1 MMMSQKMPSFLAAK
15 STSIFP
21 HFIYRAYTRGRTRTR
36 TQRQTNTQRETPL
49 DLVMRAVGVPSRPRD
64 LAGGPFCRV
73 GGAFRRRN
81 ATKGG
86 SNWKTSN
93 RIASFL
99 QRDADIAAK
108 STTRRDGT
116 TTTSPGLASVEDDGE
131 DDDVGTRTREQLSKL
146 KVADLKLELEKRNLK
161 KYGKKQELVDR
172 LLVELKRER
181 KSAMMTF
188 VNDDDN
194 ENVHTRSREN
204 SSNRNN
210 GEGANEDDD
219 DNASRVNGFDGERDV
234 EEEDMTAVNA
244 APPPSRPPSP
254 QPRVQRAKVRRRV
267 VRRGSGAVDATA
279 SSSKKVVKRK
289 SSALKSKR
297 GSQVVNGSG
306 EGGSSVTAMM
316 PSSSPSSHIVAPKYN
331 PSREAREKQNER
343 EFVEDFEKAFKTL
356 RERLKLERLKAS
368 SDPETKLAR
377 MFEENKMQEDSNNR
391 ASGSS
396 STITT
401 TTTSSSSSSSSDND
415 GSNTNEEKASDRL
428 RRLFTERRQRGMR
441 AVKRS
446 FNQGEDKTKLDA
458 MTTMSANIVDVEKTK
473 LRSSDS
479 KKQDGLKELMHNAD
493 VRDALDEIGYALEAN
508 NRVLEGYNDSTHGL
522 ANNSIDPFKLVAGEY
537 VVHRKYGIGKFLGMR
552 SINHEDGETGRNEGI
567 RKVFLFIQFADDTA
581 KIEPKKASMQLY
593 RYASPGA
600 QVKPPRLS
608 KLYDKLGS
616 WEAKEAQMQKQIR
629 DLVVH
634 QMCVYLQRL
643 QCVRAPYKV
652 PEPNEEAKFAE
663 GFRFEL
669 TPDQKIAIEDI
680 NEDMTRDTPMDRIIV
695 GDVGFGKT
703 EVAFRAMSRACFSG
717 KNSFILAPTTVL
729 AKQHAANVAARFR
742 HLGVE
747 VNLLT
752 RHVKAKEQKEIL
764 ESFIKRDSG
773 KPQIIVGTHGLLNLP
788 TEVYD
793 DLDLLIID
801 EEQRFG
807 VRHKDQI
814 SALKAT
820 VDVLTLSATPIPRT
834 LHMAVSGFRDASL
847 VQTPPPE
854 RRPIRTNLLP
864 MDEDKIREAIEYEIN
879 RGGQIYYIVPRIMMM
894 GESRKRLFGILPN
907 LRVIEAHGQM
917 DGDTLDAVMDEFS
930 NGEADVLL
938 CTTIVESGLD
948 IPNCNTI
955 IIEEVQSFGLASLY
969 QLRGRV
975 GRADRQAHA
984 WMFYGQD
991 PESLNEKA
999 KERLLA
1005 LEESCGLGEGFKLAE
1020 RDMSIRGV
1028 GTLFGEKQSGEVDSV
1043 GADLYL
1049 ELLYSQL
1056 QRVEMMRLKACLP
1069 GEVKIIHKMLVLD
1082 DKNPDI
1088 EDDIMLVTTEVRE
1101 STDDLSISP
1110 AYIAMDKARRT
1121 AENIV
1126 FKAKTAREFSV
1137 ASHCLLKHFGEVTDS
1152 FTSCALLEREIA
1164 YAAAELGVKEIIAV
1178 SSDVKN
1184 RAGYIDCIIDLP
1196 VEVKDMLVTGMDERF
1211 QGDVLTTDDGIRILG
1226 KKKESQSKA
1235 DILLLAVM
1243 SLRRISEGVPAF
1255 VKYL

>member
-1 MMMSQKMPSFLAAK
+1 
-15 STSIFP
+15 
-21 HFIYRAYTRGRTRTR
+21 
-36 TQRQTNTQRETPL
+36 
-49 DLVMRAVGVPSRPRD
+49 MRAVGVPSRPRD

-188 VNDDDN
+188 VNDEDN

-244 APPPSRPPSP
+244 APPPSRPSSP

-396 STITT
+396 SITT
-401 TTTSSSSSSSSDND
+401 TTTTTSSSSSSSDND

-1126 FKAKTAREFSV
+1126 FKAKNAREFSV

>member
-1 MMMSQKMPSFLAAK
+1 
-15 STSIFP
+15 
-21 HFIYRAYTRGRTRTR
+21 
-36 TQRQTNTQRETPL
+36 
-49 DLVMRAVGVPSRPRD
+49 MRAVGVPSRPRD

-188 VNDDDN
+188 VNDEDN

-244 APPPSRPPSP
+244 APPPSRPSSP

-396 STITT
+396 SNTTT

-703 EVAFRAMSRACFSG
+703 EIAFRAMSRACFSG

-788 TEVYD
+788 TEIYD

>member
-1 MMMSQKMPSFLAAK
+1 MA
-15 STSIFP
+15 
-21 HFIYRAYTRGRTRTR
+21 
-36 TQRQTNTQRETPL
+36 
-49 DLVMRAVGVPSRPRD
+49 
-64 LAGGPFCRV
+64 
-73 GGAFRRRN
+73 RRRKRRGDSRAEN
-81 ATKGG
+81 TNWKIQAIQQTDSIDASFERRLSGPGGKGG
-86 SNWKTSN
+86 
-93 RIASFL
+93 
-99 QRDADIAAK
+99 
-108 STTRRDGT
+108 
-116 TTTSPGLASVEDDGE
+116 GE
-131 DDDVGTRTREQLSKL
+131 DDDDDEESEQQMQLLLSKL
-146 KVADLKLELEKRNLK
+146 KVPDLKSELEKRKLK
-161 KYGKKQELVDR
+161 KTGKKQELVDR
-172 LLVELKRER
+172 LVMALERER
-181 KSAMMTF
+181 KSLATTKKMMLAKEKEVALGEEESDTASSSSSSSS
-188 VNDDDN
+188 
-194 ENVHTRSREN
+194 SREKKN
-204 SSNRNN
+204 ESDER
-210 GEGANEDDD
+210 EDDD
-219 DNASRVNGFDGERDV
+219 SDDG
-234 EEEDMTAVNA
+234 EEDMTTATA
-244 APPPSRPPSP
+244 ATSPPAG
-254 QPRVQRAKVRRRV
+254 VQHAKVRRRV
-267 VRRGSGAVDATA
+267 VRRGGGISDATA
-279 SSSKKVVKRK
+279 SSSSSSKKGVKKK
-289 SSALKSKR
+289 SSAVKR
-297 GSQVVNGSG
+297 GSKAVNGNAKD
-306 EGGSSVTAMM
+306 GSSVTAMM
-316 PSSSPSSHIVAPKYN
+316 PSSSFSSSSSSHIIAPKYN
-331 PSREAREKQNER
+331 PSREAREKQNEM
-343 EFVEDFEKAFKTL
+343 EFVADFEKAFKTL

-377 MFEENKMQEDSNNR
+377 MFEENKMEEDNSN
-391 ASGSS
+391 
-396 STITT
+396 
-401 TTTSSSSSSSSDND
+401 SSSSSNSDSSK
-415 GSNTNEEKASDRL
+415 TNEEKASDRL

-446 FNQGEDKTKLDA
+446 FNEGEDAAKLDA
-458 MTTMSANIVDVEKTK
+458 VTTMTASIVDVEKTR
-473 LRSSDS
+473 LGASSSSSEDEE
-479 KKQDGLKELMHNAD
+479 GLAEMMRELD
-493 VRDALDEIGYALEAN
+493 VRDALDGIGYALEVN

-522 ANNSIDPFKLVAGEY
+522 ANNSIDPFKLVIGEY

-552 SINHEDGETGRNEGI
+552 SINHEDEETGRNEGT

-643 QCVRAPYKV
+643 QCVRAPYRISK
-652 PEPNEEAKFAE
+652 PDEEAKFAE

-669 TPDQKIAIEDI
+669 TPDQKMAIEDI

-703 EVAFRAMSRACFSG
+703 EVAFRAISRACFSG

-752 RHVKAKEQKEIL
+752 RHVKMKDQKEIF
-764 ESFIKRDSG
+764 EKFSQKDSG
-773 KPQIIVGTHGLLNLP
+773 RPQIIVGTHGLLNLS

-793 DLDLLIID
+793 NLDLLIID

-834 LHMAVSGFRDASL
+834 LHMAISGFRDASL

-894 GESRKRLFGILPN
+894 GESRKRLFDILPN

-984 WMFYGQD
+984 WMFYGLD

-1069 GEVKIIHKMLVLD
+1069 GEVKIIHKTLVPD
-1082 DKNPDI
+1082 DKNPGI
-1088 EDDIMLVTTEVRE
+1088 EDDAMLVTTEVRE
-1101 STDDLSISP
+1101 STEDLSISP
-1110 AYIAMDKARRT
+1110 AYIATDTARRT

-1164 YAAAELGVKEIIAV
+1164 YAASELGIKEVIAV
-1178 SSDVKN
+1178 SSSVKN
-1184 RAGYIDCIIDLP
+1184 KNGYIDCIIDLP
-1196 VEVKDMLVTGMDERF
+1196 GEVKDMLVTGMDERF

-1226 KKKESQSKA
+1226 QKKESESKA

>member
-1 MMMSQKMPSFLAAK
+1 
-15 STSIFP
+15 
-21 HFIYRAYTRGRTRTR
+21 
-36 TQRQTNTQRETPL
+36 
-49 DLVMRAVGVPSRPRD
+49 MRAVGVPSRPRD

-234 EEEDMTAVNA
+234 EEEDMTSVNA

-396 STITT
+396 SNTT
-401 TTTSSSSSSSSDND
+401 TTTSSSSSSSSSDND

-458 MTTMSANIVDVEKTK
+458 MATMSANIVDVEKTK

-907 LRVIEAHGQM
+907 LRVIEVHGQM

>member
-1 MMMSQKMPSFLAAK
+1 MA
-15 STSIFP
+15 
-21 HFIYRAYTRGRTRTR
+21 
-36 TQRQTNTQRETPL
+36 
-49 DLVMRAVGVPSRPRD
+49 
-64 LAGGPFCRV
+64 
-73 GGAFRRRN
+73 RRRKRRGDSRAEN
-81 ATKGG
+81 TNWKIQAIQQTDSIDASFERRLSGPGGKGG
-86 SNWKTSN
+86 
-93 RIASFL
+93 
-99 QRDADIAAK
+99 
-108 STTRRDGT
+108 
-116 TTTSPGLASVEDDGE
+116 GE
-131 DDDVGTRTREQLSKL
+131 DDDDDEESEQQMQLLLSKL
-146 KVADLKLELEKRNLK
+146 KVPDLKSELEKRKLK
-161 KYGKKQELVDR
+161 KTGKKQELVDR
-172 LLVELKRER
+172 LVMALERER
-181 KSAMMTF
+181 KSLATTKKMMLAKEKEVALGEEESDTASSSSSSSS
-188 VNDDDN
+188 
-194 ENVHTRSREN
+194 SREKKN
-204 SSNRNN
+204 ESDER
-210 GEGANEDDD
+210 EDDD
-219 DNASRVNGFDGERDV
+219 SDDG
-234 EEEDMTAVNA
+234 EEDMTTATA
-244 APPPSRPPSP
+244 ATSPPAG
-254 QPRVQRAKVRRRV
+254 VQHAKVRRRV
-267 VRRGSGAVDATA
+267 VRRGGGISDAA
-279 SSSKKVVKRK
+279 ASSSSSSKKGVKKK
-289 SSALKSKR
+289 SSAVKR
-297 GSQVVNGSG
+297 GSKAVNGNAKD
-306 EGGSSVTAMM
+306 GSSVTAMM
-316 PSSSPSSHIVAPKYN
+316 PSSSFSSSSSSHIIAPKYN
-331 PSREAREKQNER
+331 PSREAREKQNEM
-343 EFVEDFEKAFKTL
+343 EFVADFEKAFKTL

-377 MFEENKMQEDSNNR
+377 MFEENKMEEDNSN
-391 ASGSS
+391 
-396 STITT
+396 
-401 TTTSSSSSSSSDND
+401 SSSSSNSDSSK
-415 GSNTNEEKASDRL
+415 TNEEKASDRL

-446 FNQGEDKTKLDA
+446 FNEGEDAAKLDA
-458 MTTMSANIVDVEKTK
+458 VTTMTASIVDVEKTR
-473 LRSSDS
+473 LGASSSSSEDEE
-479 KKQDGLKELMHNAD
+479 GLAEMMRELD
-493 VRDALDEIGYALEAN
+493 VRDALDGIGYALEVN

-522 ANNSIDPFKLVAGEY
+522 ANNSIDPFKLVIGEY

-552 SINHEDGETGRNEGI
+552 SINHEDEETGRNEGT

-643 QCVRAPYKV
+643 QCVRAPYRISK
-652 PEPNEEAKFAE
+652 PDEEAKFAE

-669 TPDQKIAIEDI
+669 TPDQKMAIEDI

-703 EVAFRAMSRACFSG
+703 EVAFRAISRACFSG

-752 RHVKAKEQKEIL
+752 RHVKMKDQKEIF
-764 ESFIKRDSG
+764 EKFSQKDSG
-773 KPQIIVGTHGLLNLP
+773 RPQIIVGTHGLLNLS

-793 DLDLLIID
+793 NLDLLIID

-834 LHMAVSGFRDASL
+834 LHMAISGFRDASL

-864 MDEDKIREAIEYEIN
+864 MDEDKICEAIEYEIN

-894 GESRKRLFGILPN
+894 GESRKRLFDILPN

-984 WMFYGQD
+984 WMFYGLD

-1069 GEVKIIHKMLVLD
+1069 GEVKIIHKTLVPD
-1082 DKNPDI
+1082 DKNPGI
-1088 EDDIMLVTTEVRE
+1088 EDDAMLVTTEVRE
-1101 STDDLSISP
+1101 STEDLSFSP
-1110 AYIAMDKARRT
+1110 AYIATDTARRT

-1164 YAAAELGVKEIIAV
+1164 YAASELGIKEVIAV
-1178 SSDVKN
+1178 SSSVKN
-1184 RAGYIDCIIDLP
+1184 KNGYIDCIIDLP
-1196 VEVKDMLVTGMDERF
+1196 GEVKDMLVTGMDERF

-1226 KKKESQSKA
+1226 QKKESESKA

>member
-1 MMMSQKMPSFLAAK
+1 MDA
-15 STSIFP
+15 
-21 HFIYRAYTRGRTRTR
+21 RAHARKD
-36 TQRQTNTQRETPL
+36 RQTERETPL

-396 STITT
+396 SNTT
-401 TTTSSSSSSSSDND
+401 TTTTTSSSSSSSDND

-458 MTTMSANIVDVEKTK
+458 MTTMSTNIVDVEKTK

-1211 QGDVLTTDDGIRILG
+1211 QGDVLTTDDGVRILG

>member
-1 MMMSQKMPSFLAAK
+1 MA
-15 STSIFP
+15 
-21 HFIYRAYTRGRTRTR
+21 
-36 TQRQTNTQRETPL
+36 
-49 DLVMRAVGVPSRPRD
+49 
-64 LAGGPFCRV
+64 
-73 GGAFRRRN
+73 RRRKRRGDSRAEN
-81 ATKGG
+81 TNWKIQAIQQTDSIDASFERRLSGPGGKGG
-86 SNWKTSN
+86 
-93 RIASFL
+93 
-99 QRDADIAAK
+99 
-108 STTRRDGT
+108 
-116 TTTSPGLASVEDDGE
+116 GE
-131 DDDVGTRTREQLSKL
+131 DDDDEEESEQQMQLLLSKL
-146 KVADLKLELEKRNLK
+146 KVPDLKSELEKRKLK
-161 KYGKKQELVDR
+161 KTGKKQELVDR
-172 LLVELKRER
+172 LVMALERER
-181 KSAMMTF
+181 KSLATTKKMMSAKEKEVALGEEESDTASSSSSSSS
-188 VNDDDN
+188 
-194 ENVHTRSREN
+194 SREKKN
-204 SSNRNN
+204 ESDER
-210 GEGANEDDD
+210 EDDD
-219 DNASRVNGFDGERDV
+219 SDDG
-234 EEEDMTAVNA
+234 EEDMTTATA
-244 APPPSRPPSP
+244 ATSPPAG
-254 QPRVQRAKVRRRV
+254 VQHAKVRRRV
-267 VRRGSGAVDATA
+267 VRRGGGISDATA
-279 SSSKKVVKRK
+279 SSSSSSKKGVKKK
-289 SSALKSKR
+289 SSAVKR
-297 GSQVVNGSG
+297 GSKAVNGNAKD
-306 EGGSSVTAMM
+306 GSSVTAMM
-316 PSSSPSSHIVAPKYN
+316 PSSSFSSSSSSHIIAPKYN
-331 PSREAREKQNER
+331 PSREAREKQNEM
-343 EFVEDFEKAFKTL
+343 EFVADFEKAFKTL

-377 MFEENKMQEDSNNR
+377 MFEENKMEEDNSN
-391 ASGSS
+391 
-396 STITT
+396 
-401 TTTSSSSSSSSDND
+401 SSSSSNSDSSK
-415 GSNTNEEKASDRL
+415 TNEEKASDRL

-446 FNQGEDKTKLDA
+446 FNEGEDAAKLDA
-458 MTTMSANIVDVEKTK
+458 VTTMTASIVDVEKTR
-473 LRSSDS
+473 LGASSSSSEDEE
-479 KKQDGLKELMHNAD
+479 GLAEMMRELD
-493 VRDALDEIGYALEAN
+493 VRDALDGIGYALEVN

-522 ANNSIDPFKLVAGEY
+522 ANNSIDPFKLVIGEY

-552 SINHEDGETGRNEGI
+552 SINHEDEETGRNEGT

-643 QCVRAPYKV
+643 QCVRAPYRISK
-652 PEPNEEAKFAE
+652 PDEEAKFAE

-669 TPDQKIAIEDI
+669 TPDQKMAIEDI

-703 EVAFRAMSRACFSG
+703 EVAFRAISRACFSG

-752 RHVKAKEQKEIL
+752 RHVKMKDQKEIF
-764 ESFIKRDSG
+764 EKFSQKDSG
-773 KPQIIVGTHGLLNLP
+773 RPQIIVGTHGLLNLS

-793 DLDLLIID
+793 NLDLLIID

-834 LHMAVSGFRDASL
+834 LHMAISGFRDASL

-894 GESRKRLFGILPN
+894 GESRKRLFDILPN

-984 WMFYGQD
+984 WMFYGLD

-1069 GEVKIIHKMLVLD
+1069 GEVKIIHKTLVPD
-1082 DKNPDI
+1082 DKNPGI
-1088 EDDIMLVTTEVRE
+1088 EDDAMLVTTEVRE
-1101 STDDLSISP
+1101 STEDLSISP
-1110 AYIAMDKARRT
+1110 AYIATDTARRT

-1164 YAAAELGVKEIIAV
+1164 YAASELGIKEVIAV
-1178 SSDVKN
+1178 SSSVKN
-1184 RAGYIDCIIDLP
+1184 KNGYIDCIIDLP
-1196 VEVKDMLVTGMDERF
+1196 GEVKDMLVTGMDERF

-1226 KKKESQSKA
+1226 QKKESESKA

>member
-1 MMMSQKMPSFLAAK
+1 MRKKPVANFG
-15 STSIFP
+15 
-21 HFIYRAYTRGRTRTR
+21 RRG
-36 TQRQTNTQRETPL
+36 
-49 DLVMRAVGVPSRPRD
+49 
-64 LAGGPFCRV
+64 GG
-73 GGAFRRRN
+73 GKA
-81 ATKGG
+81 
-86 SNWKTSN
+86 NWKTTF
-93 RIASFL
+93 RAATRYHHASSGGMVDS
-99 QRDADIAAK
+99 DAAFAAA
-108 STTRRDGT
+108 SGT
-116 TTTSPGLASVEDDGE
+116 THHRRSNEENVTDANNNAH
-131 DDDVGTRTREQLSKL
+131 TREQLSKL
-146 KVADLKLELEKRNLK
+146 KVPDLKTELEKRKLK
-161 KYGKKQELVDR
+161 KSGKKQELVDR
-172 LLVELKRER
+172 LLVELEKER
-181 KSAMMTF
+181 KSAMVKMMSEKKKDDEEENEETEGSESGSAGSGGGGAGARSGETGRASASSSRF
-188 VNDDDN
+188 DDSASRAANGVDVN
-194 ENVHTRSREN
+194 R
-204 SSNRNN
+204 
-210 GEGANEDDD
+210 GGGEDDD
-219 DNASRVNGFDGERDV
+219 DDDDGDGDETAANGATLSSF
-234 EEEDMTAVNA
+234 TTTTTSS
-244 APPPSRPPSP
+244 PPPA
-254 QPRVQRAKVRRRV
+254 RVQQARVRRRV
-267 VRRGSGAVDATA
+267 VRRGGGISEDNTA
-279 SSSKKVVKRK
+279 ASTSSSKKVVKKR
-289 SSALKSKR
+289 SSSVKSKR
-297 GSQVVNGSG
+297 GSAKIVNGSA
-306 EGGSSVTAMM
+306 EDGSTV
-316 PSSSPSSHIVAPKYN
+316 SSSSSSHIVAPKYN

-343 EFVEDFEKAFKTL
+343 EFVADFEKAYKTL

-377 MFEENKMQEDSNNR
+377 MFEENKMEEDN
-391 ASGSS
+391 SS
-396 STITT
+396 SNSG
-401 TTTSSSSSSSSDND
+401 SSSSSSSTND
-415 GSNTNEEKASDRL
+415 SSKTNEEKASDRL

-446 FNQGEDKTKLDA
+446 FNDGEDSSKLDA
-458 MTTMSANIVDVEKTK
+458 MTTMSANIVDVEKT
-473 LRSSDS
+473 RIGS
-479 KKQDGLKELMHNAD
+479 KGRDGISEMMHNED
-493 VRDALDEIGYALEAN
+493 VREALDEIGYALEAN
-508 NRVLEGYNDSTHGL
+508 NRLMEGYNDSTHGL

-552 SINHEDGETGRNEGI
+552 SINHEDEETGRNQGT

-643 QCVRAPYKV
+643 QCVRAPYKLSS
-652 PEPNEEAKFAE
+652 PEEEAKFAE

-669 TPDQKIAIEDI
+669 TPDQKMAIEDI
-680 NEDMTRDTPMDRIIV
+680 NEDMTRDTPMDRIVV

-703 EVAFRAMSRACFSG
+703 EVAFRAISRACFSG

-752 RHVKAKEQKEIL
+752 RHVKTKEQKEIM
-764 ESFIKRDSG
+764 EKFTQKDSG
-773 KPQIIVGTHGLLNLP
+773 RPQIIVGTHGLLNLP

-793 DLDLLIID
+793 NLHLLIID

-847 VQTPPPE
+847 VQTPPPQ
-854 RRPIRTNLLP
+854 RRPIQTNLLP
-864 MDEDKIREAIEYEIN
+864 MDEDKIREAIEFEIN

-1069 GEVKIIHKMLVLD
+1069 GEVKIIHKTLVSD
-1082 DKNPDI
+1082 DKNPEI
-1088 EDDIMLVTTEVRE
+1088 EDDTMLVTTEVRE

-1110 AYIAMDKARRT
+1110 TYIATDTARKT

-1164 YAAAELGVKEIIAV
+1164 YAAAELGIKEVVAV
-1178 SSDVKN
+1178 SSSVKK
-1184 RAGYIDCIIDLP
+1184 RGGYVDCIIDLP
-1196 VEVKDMLVTGMDERF
+1196 TEVKEMLVTGMYERF
-1211 QGDVLTTDDGIRILG
+1211 QGDVLTTDEGIRILG
-1226 KKKESQSKA
+1226 QKKDSESKA

>member
-1 MMMSQKMPSFLAAK
+1 
-15 STSIFP
+15 
-21 HFIYRAYTRGRTRTR
+21 
-36 TQRQTNTQRETPL
+36 
-49 DLVMRAVGVPSRPRD
+49 MRAVGVPSRPRD

-188 VNDDDN
+188 VNDEDN

-244 APPPSRPPSP
+244 APPPSRPSSP

-391 ASGSS
+391 ASG
-396 STITT
+396 TT
-401 TTTSSSSSSSSDND
+401 TTTTTTSSSSSSSSSSDND

-703 EVAFRAMSRACFSG
+703 EIAFRAMSRACFSG

-788 TEVYD
+788 TEIYD

>member
-1 MMMSQKMPSFLAAK
+1 
-15 STSIFP
+15 
-21 HFIYRAYTRGRTRTR
+21 
-36 TQRQTNTQRETPL
+36 
-49 DLVMRAVGVPSRPRD
+49 MRAVGVPSRPRD

-396 STITT
+396 S
-401 TTTSSSSSSSSDND
+401 SSSSSDND

-458 MTTMSANIVDVEKTK
+458 MTTMSTNIVDVEKTK

-1211 QGDVLTTDDGIRILG
+1211 QGDVLTTDDGVRILG

>member
-1 MMMSQKMPSFLAAK
+1 MQ
-15 STSIFP
+15 
-21 HFIYRAYTRGRTRTR
+21 
-36 TQRQTNTQRETPL
+36 QTDPI
-49 DLVMRAVGVPSRPRD
+49 D
-64 LAGGPFCRV
+64 
-73 GGAFRRRN
+73 
-81 ATKGG
+81 
-86 SNWKTSN
+86 
-93 RIASFL
+93 ASFE
-99 QRDADIAAK
+99 
-108 STTRRDGT
+108 RRLHGPDGK
-116 TTTSPGLASVEDDGE
+116 GKGE
-131 DDDVGTRTREQLSKL
+131 DDDADYEEESEQQMQLVLSKL
-146 KVADLKLELEKRNLK
+146 KVPDLKSELEKRKLK
-161 KYGKKQELVDR
+161 KTGKKQELVDR
-172 LLVELKRER
+172 LVVALERER
-181 KSAMMTF
+181 KSLATTKKMMLAKEIEVT
-188 VNDDDN
+188 VGDEESD
-194 ENVHTRSREN
+194 TTSSSSSREKKN
-204 SSNRNN
+204 ESDER
-210 GEGANEDDD
+210 EDDD
-219 DNASRVNGFDGERDV
+219 SDDDG
-234 EEEDMTAVNA
+234 EEDMTTATTA
-244 APPPSRPPSP
+244 ATSPPAG
-254 QPRVQRAKVRRRV
+254 VQHAKVRRRV
-267 VRRGSGAVDATA
+267 VRRGGGISDATA
-279 SSSKKVVKRK
+279 SSSSSSKKGVKKK
-289 SSALKSKR
+289 SSAVKR
-297 GSQVVNGSG
+297 GSTAVNGNAKND
-306 EGGSSVTAMM
+306 GSSVTAMM
-316 PSSSPSSHIVAPKYN
+316 PSSSFSSSSSSHIIAPKYN
-331 PSREAREKQNER
+331 PSREAREKQNEM
-343 EFVEDFEKAFKTL
+343 EFVADFEKAFKTL

-377 MFEENKMQEDSNNR
+377 MFEENKMEEDNSN
-391 ASGSS
+391 
-396 STITT
+396 
-401 TTTSSSSSSSSDND
+401 SSSSSSNSDSSK
-415 GSNTNEEKASDRL
+415 TNEEKASDRL

-446 FNQGEDKTKLDA
+446 FNEGEDAAKLDA
-458 MTTMSANIVDVEKTK
+458 MTTMAASIVDVEKTR
-473 LRSSDS
+473 LGASSSSSEDEG
-479 KKQDGLKELMHNAD
+479 GLAEMMSELD
-493 VRDALDEIGYALEAN
+493 VREALDGIGYALEVN

-522 ANNSIDPFKLVAGEY
+522 ANNSIDPFKLVIGEY

-552 SINHEDGETGRNEGI
+552 SINHEDEETGRNEGT

-600 QVKPPRLS
+600 QVKAPRLS

-643 QCVRAPYKV
+643 QCVRAPYRISK
-652 PEPNEEAKFAE
+652 PDEEAKFAE

-669 TPDQKIAIEDI
+669 TPDQKMAIEDI

-703 EVAFRAMSRACFSG
+703 EVAFRAISRACFSG

-752 RHVKAKEQKEIL
+752 RHVKTKDQKEIL
-764 ESFIKRDSG
+764 EKFSQKDSG
-773 KPQIIVGTHGLLNLP
+773 RAQIIVGTHGLLNLS

-793 DLDLLIID
+793 NLDLLIID

-834 LHMAVSGFRDASL
+834 LHMAISGFRDASL

-894 GESRKRLFGILPN
+894 GDSRKRLFDILPN

-984 WMFYGQD
+984 WMFYGLD

-1069 GEVKIIHKMLVLD
+1069 GEVKIIHKTLVPD

-1088 EDDIMLVTTEVRE
+1088 EDDAMLVTTEVRE
-1101 STDDLSISP
+1101 STEDLSISP
-1110 AYIAMDKARRT
+1110 AYIATDTARRT

-1164 YAAAELGVKEIIAV
+1164 YAASELGIKEVIAV
-1178 SSDVKN
+1178 SSSVKN
-1184 RAGYIDCIIDLP
+1184 RSGYIDCIIDLP
-1196 VEVKDMLVTGMDERF
+1196 GEVKDMLVTGMDERF

-1226 KKKESQSKA
+1226 QKKESESKA

>member
-1 MMMSQKMPSFLAAK
+1 MA
-15 STSIFP
+15 
-21 HFIYRAYTRGRTRTR
+21 
-36 TQRQTNTQRETPL
+36 
-49 DLVMRAVGVPSRPRD
+49 
-64 LAGGPFCRV
+64 
-73 GGAFRRRN
+73 RRRKRRGDSRAEN
-81 ATKGG
+81 TNWKIQAIQQTDSIDASFERRLSGPGGKGG
-86 SNWKTSN
+86 
-93 RIASFL
+93 
-99 QRDADIAAK
+99 
-108 STTRRDGT
+108 
-116 TTTSPGLASVEDDGE
+116 GE
-131 DDDVGTRTREQLSKL
+131 DDDDEEESEQQMQLLLSKL
-146 KVADLKLELEKRNLK
+146 KVPDLKSELEKRKLK
-161 KYGKKQELVDR
+161 KTGKKQELVDR
-172 LLVELKRER
+172 LVMALERER
-181 KSAMMTF
+181 KSLATTKKMMLAKEKE
-188 VNDDDN
+188 VNIGEEESD
-194 ENVHTRSREN
+194 TASSSSSSSSSREKKN
-204 SSNRNN
+204 ESDER
-210 GEGANEDDD
+210 EDDD
-219 DNASRVNGFDGERDV
+219 SDDG
-234 EEEDMTAVNA
+234 EEDMTTATA
-244 APPPSRPPSP
+244 ATSPPAG
-254 QPRVQRAKVRRRV
+254 VQHAKVRRRV
-267 VRRGSGAVDATA
+267 VRRGGGISDATA
-279 SSSKKVVKRK
+279 SSSSSSKKGVKKK
-289 SSALKSKR
+289 SSAVKR
-297 GSQVVNGSG
+297 GSKAVNGNAKD
-306 EGGSSVTAMM
+306 GSSVTAMM
-316 PSSSPSSHIVAPKYN
+316 PSSSFSSSSSSHIIAPKYN
-331 PSREAREKQNER
+331 PSREAREKQNEM
-343 EFVEDFEKAFKTL
+343 EFVADFEKAFKTL

-377 MFEENKMQEDSNNR
+377 MFEENKMEEDNSN
-391 ASGSS
+391 
-396 STITT
+396 
-401 TTTSSSSSSSSDND
+401 SSSSSNSDSSK
-415 GSNTNEEKASDRL
+415 TNEEKASDRL

-446 FNQGEDKTKLDA
+446 FNEGEDAAKLGA
-458 MTTMSANIVDVEKTK
+458 MTTMAASIVDVEKTR
-473 LRSSDS
+473 LGASSSSSEDEE
-479 KKQDGLKELMHNAD
+479 GLAEMMRELD
-493 VRDALDEIGYALEAN
+493 VRDALDGIGYALEVN

-522 ANNSIDPFKLVAGEY
+522 ANNSIDPFKLVIGEY

-552 SINHEDGETGRNEGI
+552 SINHEDEETGRNEGT

-643 QCVRAPYKV
+643 QCVRAPYRISK
-652 PEPNEEAKFAE
+652 PDEEAKFAE

-669 TPDQKIAIEDI
+669 TPDQKMAIEDI

-703 EVAFRAMSRACFSG
+703 EVAFRAISRACFSG

-752 RHVKAKEQKEIL
+752 RHVKMKDQKEIF
-764 ESFIKRDSG
+764 EKFSQKDSG
-773 KPQIIVGTHGLLNLP
+773 RPQIIVGTHGLLNLS

-793 DLDLLIID
+793 NLDLLIID

-834 LHMAVSGFRDASL
+834 LHMAISGFRDASL

-894 GESRKRLFGILPN
+894 GESRKRLFDILPN

-984 WMFYGQD
+984 WMFYGLD

-1069 GEVKIIHKMLVLD
+1069 GEVKIIHKTLVPD
-1082 DKNPDI
+1082 DKNPGI
-1088 EDDIMLVTTEVRE
+1088 EDDAMLVTTEVRE
-1101 STDDLSISP
+1101 STEDLSISP
-1110 AYIAMDKARRT
+1110 AYIATDTARRT

-1164 YAAAELGVKEIIAV
+1164 YAASELGIKEVIAV
-1178 SSDVKN
+1178 SSSVKN
-1184 RAGYIDCIIDLP
+1184 KNGYIDCIIDLP
-1196 VEVKDMLVTGMDERF
+1196 GEVKDMLVTGMDERF

-1226 KKKESQSKA
+1226 QKKESESKA

>member
-1 MMMSQKMPSFLAAK
+1 
-15 STSIFP
+15 
-21 HFIYRAYTRGRTRTR
+21 
-36 TQRQTNTQRETPL
+36 
-49 DLVMRAVGVPSRPRD
+49 MRAVGVPSRPRD

-396 STITT
+396 NTTTTT

-446 FNQGEDKTKLDA
+446 FNQGEDKTKLDT
-458 MTTMSANIVDVEKTK
+458 MTTMSTNIVDVEKTK

>member
-1 MMMSQKMPSFLAAK
+1 
-15 STSIFP
+15 
-21 HFIYRAYTRGRTRTR
+21 
-36 TQRQTNTQRETPL
+36 
-49 DLVMRAVGVPSRPRD
+49 
-64 LAGGPFCRV
+64 
-73 GGAFRRRN
+73 
-81 ATKGG
+81 
-86 SNWKTSN
+86 
-93 RIASFL
+93 
-99 QRDADIAAK
+99 
-108 STTRRDGT
+108 
-116 TTTSPGLASVEDDGE
+116 
-131 DDDVGTRTREQLSKL
+131 
-146 KVADLKLELEKRNLK
+146 
-161 KYGKKQELVDR
+161 
-172 LLVELKRER
+172 
-181 KSAMMTF
+181 
-188 VNDDDN
+188 
-194 ENVHTRSREN
+194 
-204 SSNRNN
+204 
-210 GEGANEDDD
+210 
-219 DNASRVNGFDGERDV
+219 
-234 EEEDMTAVNA
+234 
-244 APPPSRPPSP
+244 
-254 QPRVQRAKVRRRV
+254 
-267 VRRGSGAVDATA
+267 
-279 SSSKKVVKRK
+279 
-289 SSALKSKR
+289 
-297 GSQVVNGSG
+297 
-306 EGGSSVTAMM
+306 
-316 PSSSPSSHIVAPKYN
+316 
-331 PSREAREKQNER
+331 
-343 EFVEDFEKAFKTL
+343 
-356 RERLKLERLKAS
+356 
-368 SDPETKLAR
+368 
-377 MFEENKMQEDSNNR
+377 
-391 ASGSS
+391 
-396 STITT
+396 
-401 TTTSSSSSSSSDND
+401 
-415 GSNTNEEKASDRL
+415 
-428 RRLFTERRQRGMR
+428 MR

-493 VRDALDEIGYALEAN
+493 MRDALDEIGYALEAN

>member
-1 MMMSQKMPSFLAAK
+1 
-15 STSIFP
+15 
-21 HFIYRAYTRGRTRTR
+21 
-36 TQRQTNTQRETPL
+36 
-49 DLVMRAVGVPSRPRD
+49 MRAVGVPSRPRD

-391 ASGSS
+391 ASG
-396 STITT
+396 
-401 TTTSSSSSSSSDND
+401 SSSSSSSSDND

>member
-1 MMMSQKMPSFLAAK
+1 
-15 STSIFP
+15 
-21 HFIYRAYTRGRTRTR
+21 
-36 TQRQTNTQRETPL
+36 
-49 DLVMRAVGVPSRPRD
+49 MRAVGVPSRPRD

-396 STITT
+396 SNTT
-401 TTTSSSSSSSSDND
+401 TTTTTSSSSSSSDND

>member
-1 MMMSQKMPSFLAAK
+1 MDA
-15 STSIFP
+15 
-21 HFIYRAYTRGRTRTR
+21 RAHARKD
-36 TQRQTNTQRETPL
+36 RQTERETPL

-99 QRDADIAAK
+99 QSDADIAAK

-396 STITT
+396 SNTTT
-401 TTTSSSSSSSSDND
+401 TTTSSSGSSSSDND

>member
-1 MMMSQKMPSFLAAK
+1 MQ
-15 STSIFP
+15 
-21 HFIYRAYTRGRTRTR
+21 
-36 TQRQTNTQRETPL
+36 QTDPI
-49 DLVMRAVGVPSRPRD
+49 D
-64 LAGGPFCRV
+64 
-73 GGAFRRRN
+73 
-81 ATKGG
+81 
-86 SNWKTSN
+86 
-93 RIASFL
+93 ASFE
-99 QRDADIAAK
+99 
-108 STTRRDGT
+108 RRLRGPDGK
-116 TTTSPGLASVEDDGE
+116 GKGE
-131 DDDVGTRTREQLSKL
+131 DDDDTYEEESEQQMQLVLSKL
-146 KVADLKLELEKRNLK
+146 KVPDLKSELEKRKLK
-161 KYGKKQELVDR
+161 KTGKKQELVDR
-172 LLVELKRER
+172 LVVALERER
-181 KSAMMTF
+181 KSLATTKKMMLAKEKEVTLG
-188 VNDDDN
+188 DEESD
-194 ENVHTRSREN
+194 TTSSSSSREKKN
-204 SSNRNN
+204 ESDER
-210 GEGANEDDD
+210 EDDD
-219 DNASRVNGFDGERDV
+219 SDDDG
-234 EEEDMTAVNA
+234 EEDMTTATTA
-244 APPPSRPPSP
+244 ATSPPVG
-254 QPRVQRAKVRRRV
+254 VQHAKVRRRV
-267 VRRGSGAVDATA
+267 VRRGGGISDATA
-279 SSSKKVVKRK
+279 SSSSSSKKGVKK
-289 SSALKSKR
+289 KGSAVKR
-297 GSQVVNGSG
+297 GSTAVNGNAKND
-306 EGGSSVTAMM
+306 GSSVTAMM
-316 PSSSPSSHIVAPKYN
+316 PSSSFSSSSSSHIIAPKYN
-331 PSREAREKQNER
+331 PSREAREKQNEM
-343 EFVEDFEKAFKTL
+343 EFVADFEKAFKTL

-377 MFEENKMQEDSNNR
+377 MFEENKMEEDNSN
-391 ASGSS
+391 
-396 STITT
+396 
-401 TTTSSSSSSSSDND
+401 SSSSSSNSDSSK
-415 GSNTNEEKASDRL
+415 TNEEKASDRL

-446 FNQGEDKTKLDA
+446 FNEGEDAAKLDA
-458 MTTMSANIVDVEKTK
+458 MTTMSASIVDVEKTR
-473 LRSSDS
+473 LGASSSSSEDEG
-479 KKQDGLKELMHNAD
+479 GLAEMMSELD
-493 VRDALDEIGYALEAN
+493 VREALDGIGYALEVN

-522 ANNSIDPFKLVAGEY
+522 ANNSIDPFKLVIGEY

-552 SINHEDGETGRNEGI
+552 SINHEDEETGRNEGT

-643 QCVRAPYKV
+643 QCVRAPYRISK
-652 PEPNEEAKFAE
+652 PDEEAKFAE

-669 TPDQKIAIEDI
+669 TPDQKMAIEDI

-703 EVAFRAMSRACFSG
+703 EVAFRAISRACFSG

-752 RHVKAKEQKEIL
+752 RHVKTKDQKEIL
-764 ESFIKRDSG
+764 EKFSQKDSG
-773 KPQIIVGTHGLLNLP
+773 RAQIIVGTHGLLNLSK
-788 TEVYD
+788 EVYD
-793 DLDLLIID
+793 NLDLLIID

-834 LHMAVSGFRDASL
+834 LHMAISGFRDASL

-894 GESRKRLFGILPN
+894 GDSRKRLFDILPN

-984 WMFYGQD
+984 WMFYGLD

-1069 GEVKIIHKMLVLD
+1069 GEVKIIHKTLVPD

-1088 EDDIMLVTTEVRE
+1088 EDDAMLVTTEVRE
-1101 STDDLSISP
+1101 STEDLSISP
-1110 AYIAMDKARRT
+1110 AYIATDTARRT

-1164 YAAAELGVKEIIAV
+1164 YAASELGIKEVIAV
-1178 SSDVKN
+1178 SSSVKN
-1184 RAGYIDCIIDLP
+1184 RSGYIDCIIDLP
-1196 VEVKDMLVTGMDERF
+1196 GEVKDMLVTGMDERF

-1226 KKKESQSKA
+1226 QKKGSESKA

>member
-1 MMMSQKMPSFLAAK
+1 MIGPSQFATGATAPKNTATASFYISSRRYSPLA
-15 STSIFP
+15 
-21 HFIYRAYTRGRTRTR
+21 
-36 TQRQTNTQRETPL
+36 
-49 DLVMRAVGVPSRPRD
+49 
-64 LAGGPFCRV
+64 
-73 GGAFRRRN
+73 RRRASSRAEN
-81 ATKGG
+81 NTNWKIQAIQQTDVDASFERRLSGPGGKGG
-86 SNWKTSN
+86 
-93 RIASFL
+93 
-99 QRDADIAAK
+99 
-108 STTRRDGT
+108 
-116 TTTSPGLASVEDDGE
+116 GE
-131 DDDVGTRTREQLSKL
+131 DDDDEEESEQQMQLLLSKL
-146 KVADLKLELEKRNLK
+146 KVPDLKSELEKRKLK
-161 KYGKKQELVDR
+161 KTGKKQELVDR
-172 LLVELKRER
+172 LVMALERER
-181 KSAMMTF
+181 KSLATTTKMMLAKEKEVALGEEESDTASSSSSSSS
-188 VNDDDN
+188 
-194 ENVHTRSREN
+194 SREKKN
-204 SSNRNN
+204 ESDER
-210 GEGANEDDD
+210 EDDD
-219 DNASRVNGFDGERDV
+219 SDDG
-234 EEEDMTAVNA
+234 EEDMTTGTA
-244 APPPSRPPSP
+244 ATSPPAG
-254 QPRVQRAKVRRRV
+254 VQHAKVRRRV
-267 VRRGSGAVDATA
+267 VRRGGGISDATA
-279 SSSKKVVKRK
+279 SSSSSSKKGVKKK
-289 SSALKSKR
+289 SSAVKR
-297 GSQVVNGSG
+297 GSKAVNGNAKD
-306 EGGSSVTAMM
+306 GSSVTAMM
-316 PSSSPSSHIVAPKYN
+316 PSSSFSSSSSSHIIAPKYN
-331 PSREAREKQNER
+331 PSREAREKQNEM
-343 EFVEDFEKAFKTL
+343 EFVADFEKAFKTL

-377 MFEENKMQEDSNNR
+377 MFEENKMEEDNSN
-391 ASGSS
+391 
-396 STITT
+396 
-401 TTTSSSSSSSSDND
+401 SSSSSNSDSSK
-415 GSNTNEEKASDRL
+415 TNEEKASDRL

-446 FNQGEDKTKLDA
+446 FNEGEDAAKLDA
-458 MTTMSANIVDVEKTK
+458 MTTMTSSIVDVEKTR
-473 LRSSDS
+473 LGASSSSSEDEE
-479 KKQDGLKELMHNAD
+479 GLAEMMRELD
-493 VRDALDEIGYALEAN
+493 VRDALDGIGYALEMN

-522 ANNSIDPFKLVAGEY
+522 ANNSIDPFKLVIGEY

-552 SINHEDGETGRNEGI
+552 SINHEDEETGRNEGT

-643 QCVRAPYKV
+643 QCVRAPYRISK
-652 PEPNEEAKFAE
+652 PDEEAKFAE

-669 TPDQKIAIEDI
+669 TPDQKMAIEDI

-703 EVAFRAMSRACFSG
+703 EVAFRAISRACFSG

-752 RHVKAKEQKEIL
+752 RHVKMKDQKEIF
-764 ESFIKRDSG
+764 EKFSQKDSG
-773 KPQIIVGTHGLLNLP
+773 RPQIIVGTHGLLNLS

-793 DLDLLIID
+793 NLDLLIID

-834 LHMAVSGFRDASL
+834 LHMAISGFRDASL

-894 GESRKRLFGILPN
+894 GESRKRLFDILPN

-984 WMFYGQD
+984 WMFYGLD

-1069 GEVKIIHKMLVLD
+1069 GEVIIIHKTLVPD
-1082 DKNPDI
+1082 DKNPGI
-1088 EDDIMLVTTEVRE
+1088 EDDAMLVTTEVRE
-1101 STDDLSISP
+1101 STEDLSISP
-1110 AYIAMDKARRT
+1110 AYIATDTARRT

-1164 YAAAELGVKEIIAV
+1164 YAASELGIKEVIAV
-1178 SSDVKN
+1178 SSSVKN
-1184 RAGYIDCIIDLP
+1184 KNGYIDCIIGLP
-1196 VEVKDMLVTGMDERF
+1196 GEVKDMLVTGMDERF

-1226 KKKESQSKA
+1226 QKKESESKA

>member
-1 MMMSQKMPSFLAAK
+1 
-15 STSIFP
+15 
-21 HFIYRAYTRGRTRTR
+21 
-36 TQRQTNTQRETPL
+36 
-49 DLVMRAVGVPSRPRD
+49 MRAVGVPSRPRD

-396 STITT
+396 STTT
-401 TTTSSSSSSSSDND
+401 TTTTSSSSSSSSSDND

>member
-1 MMMSQKMPSFLAAK
+1 MQQ
-15 STSIFP
+15 TDSI
-21 HFIYRAYTRGRTRTR
+21 
-36 TQRQTNTQRETPL
+36 
-49 DLVMRAVGVPSRPRD
+49 D
-64 LAGGPFCRV
+64 
-73 GGAFRRRN
+73 
-81 ATKGG
+81 
-86 SNWKTSN
+86 
-93 RIASFL
+93 ASFE
-99 QRDADIAAK
+99 
-108 STTRRDGT
+108 RRLHGPDGK
-116 TTTSPGLASVEDDGE
+116 GKGE
-131 DDDVGTRTREQLSKL
+131 DDDDDYEEESEQQMQLVLSKL
-146 KVADLKLELEKRNLK
+146 KVPDLKSELEKRKLK
-161 KYGKKQELVDR
+161 KTGKKQELVDR
-172 LLVELKRER
+172 LVVALERER
-181 KSAMMTF
+181 KSLATTKKMMLAKEKEVTLG
-188 VNDDDN
+188 DEESD
-194 ENVHTRSREN
+194 TTSSSSSREKKN
-204 SSNRNN
+204 ESDER
-210 GEGANEDDD
+210 EDDD
-219 DNASRVNGFDGERDV
+219 SDDDG
-234 EEEDMTAVNA
+234 EEDMTTATTA
-244 APPPSRPPSP
+244 ATSPPAG
-254 QPRVQRAKVRRRV
+254 VQHAKVRRRV
-267 VRRGSGAVDATA
+267 VRRGGGISDATA
-279 SSSKKVVKRK
+279 SSSSSSKKGVKKK
-289 SSALKSKR
+289 SSAVKR
-297 GSQVVNGSG
+297 GSTAVNGNAKND
-306 EGGSSVTAMM
+306 GSSVTAMM
-316 PSSSPSSHIVAPKYN
+316 PSPYFSSSSSSHIIAPKYN
-331 PSREAREKQNER
+331 PSREAREKQNEM
-343 EFVEDFEKAFKTL
+343 EFVADFEKAFKTL

-377 MFEENKMQEDSNNR
+377 MFEENKMEEDNSN
-391 ASGSS
+391 
-396 STITT
+396 
-401 TTTSSSSSSSSDND
+401 SSSSSNSDSSK
-415 GSNTNEEKASDRL
+415 TNEEKASDRL

-446 FNQGEDKTKLDA
+446 FNEGEDAAKLDA
-458 MTTMSANIVDVEKTK
+458 MTTMAASIVDVEKTR
-473 LRSSDS
+473 LGASSSSSEDEG
-479 KKQDGLKELMHNAD
+479 GLAEMMSELD
-493 VRDALDEIGYALEAN
+493 VREALDGIGYALEVN

-522 ANNSIDPFKLVAGEY
+522 ANNSIDPFKLVIGEY

-552 SINHEDGETGRNEGI
+552 SINHEDEETGRNEGT

-643 QCVRAPYKV
+643 QCVRAPYRISK
-652 PEPNEEAKFAE
+652 PDEEAKFAE

-669 TPDQKIAIEDI
+669 TPDQKMAIEDI

-703 EVAFRAMSRACFSG
+703 EVAFRAISRACFSG

-752 RHVKAKEQKEIL
+752 RHVKTKDQKEIL
-764 ESFIKRDSG
+764 EKFSQKDSG
-773 KPQIIVGTHGLLNLP
+773 RAQIIVGTHGLLNLS

-793 DLDLLIID
+793 NLDLLIID

-834 LHMAVSGFRDASL
+834 LHMAISGFRDASL

-894 GESRKRLFGILPN
+894 GDSRKRLFDILPN

-984 WMFYGQD
+984 WMFYGLD

-1069 GEVKIIHKMLVLD
+1069 GEVKIIHKTLVPD

-1088 EDDIMLVTTEVRE
+1088 EDDAMLVTTEVRE
-1101 STDDLSISP
+1101 STEDLSISP
-1110 AYIAMDKARRT
+1110 AYIATDTARRT

-1164 YAAAELGVKEIIAV
+1164 YAASELGIKEVIAV
-1178 SSDVKN
+1178 SSSVKN
-1184 RAGYIDCIIDLP
+1184 RSGYIDCIIDLP
-1196 VEVKDMLVTGMDERF
+1196 GEVKDMLVTGMDERF

-1226 KKKESQSKA
+1226 QKKESESKA

>member
-1 MMMSQKMPSFLAAK
+1 
-15 STSIFP
+15 
-21 HFIYRAYTRGRTRTR
+21 
-36 TQRQTNTQRETPL
+36 
-49 DLVMRAVGVPSRPRD
+49 MRAVGVPSRPRD

-396 STITT
+396 STTT
-401 TTTSSSSSSSSDND
+401 TTTTSSSSSSSSSDND

-458 MTTMSANIVDVEKTK
+458 MATMSANIVDVEKTK

>member
-1 MMMSQKMPSFLAAK
+1 MQQ
-15 STSIFP
+15 TDSI
-21 HFIYRAYTRGRTRTR
+21 
-36 TQRQTNTQRETPL
+36 
-49 DLVMRAVGVPSRPRD
+49 D
-64 LAGGPFCRV
+64 
-73 GGAFRRRN
+73 
-81 ATKGG
+81 
-86 SNWKTSN
+86 
-93 RIASFL
+93 ASFERRL
-99 QRDADIAAK
+99 HGADGK
-108 STTRRDGT
+108 GK
-116 TTTSPGLASVEDDGE
+116 GE
-131 DDDVGTRTREQLSKL
+131 DDDADYEEESEQQMQLVLSKL
-146 KVADLKLELEKRNLK
+146 KVPDLKSELEKRKLK
-161 KYGKKQELVDR
+161 KTGKKQELVDR
-172 LLVELKRER
+172 LVVALERER
-181 KSAMMTF
+181 KSLATTKKMMLAKEKEVT
-188 VNDDDN
+188 VGDEESD
-194 ENVHTRSREN
+194 TTSSSSSREKKN
-204 SSNRNN
+204 ESDER
-210 GEGANEDDD
+210 EDDD
-219 DNASRVNGFDGERDV
+219 SDDDG
-234 EEEDMTAVNA
+234 EEDMTTATTA
-244 APPPSRPPSP
+244 ATSPPAG
-254 QPRVQRAKVRRRV
+254 VQHAKVRRRV
-267 VRRGSGAVDATA
+267 VRRGGGISDATA
-279 SSSKKVVKRK
+279 SSSSSSKKGVKKK
-289 SSALKSKR
+289 SSAVKR
-297 GSQVVNGSG
+297 GSTAVNGNAKND
-306 EGGSSVTAMM
+306 GSSVTAMM
-316 PSSSPSSHIVAPKYN
+316 PSSSFSSSSSSHIIAPKYN
-331 PSREAREKQNER
+331 PSREAREKQNEM
-343 EFVEDFEKAFKTL
+343 EFVADFEKAFKTL

-377 MFEENKMQEDSNNR
+377 MFEENKMEEDNSN
-391 ASGSS
+391 
-396 STITT
+396 
-401 TTTSSSSSSSSDND
+401 SSSSSSSNSD
-415 GSNTNEEKASDRL
+415 SSKTNEEKASDRL

-446 FNQGEDKTKLDA
+446 FNEGEDAAKLGA
-458 MTTMSANIVDVEKTK
+458 MTTMAASIVDVEKTR
-473 LRSSDS
+473 LGASSSSSEDEG
-479 KKQDGLKELMHNAD
+479 GLAEMMSELD
-493 VRDALDEIGYALEAN
+493 VREALDGIGYALEMN

-522 ANNSIDPFKLVAGEY
+522 ANNSIDPFKLVIGEY

-552 SINHEDGETGRNEGI
+552 SINHEDEETGRNEGT

-643 QCVRAPYKV
+643 QCVRAPYRISK
-652 PEPNEEAKFAE
+652 PDEEAKFAE

-669 TPDQKIAIEDI
+669 TPDQKMAIEDI

-703 EVAFRAMSRACFSG
+703 EVAFRAISRACFSG

-752 RHVKAKEQKEIL
+752 RHVKTKDQKEIL
-764 ESFIKRDSG
+764 EKFSQKDSERA
-773 KPQIIVGTHGLLNLP
+773 QIIVGTHGLLNLS

-793 DLDLLIID
+793 NLDLLIID

-834 LHMAVSGFRDASL
+834 LHMAISGFRDASL

-894 GESRKRLFGILPN
+894 GDSRQRLFGILPN

-984 WMFYGQD
+984 WMFYGLD

-1069 GEVKIIHKMLVLD
+1069 GEVKIIHKTLVPD

-1088 EDDIMLVTTEVRE
+1088 ENDAMLVTTEVCE
-1101 STDDLSISP
+1101 STEDLSISP
-1110 AYIAMDKARRT
+1110 AYIATDTARRT

-1164 YAAAELGVKEIIAV
+1164 YAASELGIKEVIAV
-1178 SSDVKN
+1178 SSSVKN
-1184 RAGYIDCIIDLP
+1184 RSGYIDCIIDLP
-1196 VEVKDMLVTGMDERF
+1196 GEVKDMLVTGMDERF

-1226 KKKESQSKA
+1226 QKKESESKA

>member
-1 MMMSQKMPSFLAAK
+1 MA
-15 STSIFP
+15 
-21 HFIYRAYTRGRTRTR
+21 
-36 TQRQTNTQRETPL
+36 
-49 DLVMRAVGVPSRPRD
+49 
-64 LAGGPFCRV
+64 
-73 GGAFRRRN
+73 RRRKRRGDSRAEN
-81 ATKGG
+81 TNWKIQAIQQTDSIDASFERRLSVPGGKGG
-86 SNWKTSN
+86 
-93 RIASFL
+93 
-99 QRDADIAAK
+99 
-108 STTRRDGT
+108 
-116 TTTSPGLASVEDDGE
+116 GE
-131 DDDVGTRTREQLSKL
+131 DDDDEEEESEQQMQLLLSKL
-146 KVADLKLELEKRNLK
+146 KVPDLKSELEKRKLK
-161 KYGKKQELVDR
+161 KTGKKQELVDR
-172 LLVELKRER
+172 LVMALERER
-181 KSAMMTF
+181 KSLATTKKMMLAKEKEVALGEEESDTASSSSSSS
-188 VNDDDN
+188 
-194 ENVHTRSREN
+194 SREKKN
-204 SSNRNN
+204 ESDER
-210 GEGANEDDD
+210 EDDD
-219 DNASRVNGFDGERDV
+219 SDDG
-234 EEEDMTAVNA
+234 EEDMTTATA
-244 APPPSRPPSP
+244 ATSPPAG
-254 QPRVQRAKVRRRV
+254 VQHAKVRRRV
-267 VRRGSGAVDATA
+267 VRRGGGISDATA
-279 SSSKKVVKRK
+279 SSSSSSKKGVKKK
-289 SSALKSKR
+289 SSAVKR
-297 GSQVVNGSG
+297 GSKAVNGNAKD
-306 EGGSSVTAMM
+306 GSSVTAMM
-316 PSSSPSSHIVAPKYN
+316 PSSSFSSSSSSHIIAPKYN
-331 PSREAREKQNER
+331 PSREAREKQNEM
-343 EFVEDFEKAFKTL
+343 EFVADFEKAFKTL

-377 MFEENKMQEDSNNR
+377 MFEENKMEEDNSN
-391 ASGSS
+391 
-396 STITT
+396 
-401 TTTSSSSSSSSDND
+401 SSSSSNSDSSK
-415 GSNTNEEKASDRL
+415 TNEEKASDRL

-446 FNQGEDKTKLDA
+446 FNEGEDAAKLGA
-458 MTTMSANIVDVEKTK
+458 MTTMAASIVDVEKTR
-473 LRSSDS
+473 LGASSSSSEDEE
-479 KKQDGLKELMHNAD
+479 GLAEMMRELD
-493 VRDALDEIGYALEAN
+493 VRDALDGIGYALEVN

-522 ANNSIDPFKLVAGEY
+522 ANNSIDPFKLVIGEY

-552 SINHEDGETGRNEGI
+552 SINHEDEETGRNEGT

-643 QCVRAPYKV
+643 QCVRAPYRISK
-652 PEPNEEAKFAE
+652 PDEEAKFAE

-669 TPDQKIAIEDI
+669 TPDQKMAIEDI

-703 EVAFRAMSRACFSG
+703 EVAFRAISRACFSG

-752 RHVKAKEQKEIL
+752 RHVKMKDQKEIF
-764 ESFIKRDSG
+764 EKFSQKDSG
-773 KPQIIVGTHGLLNLP
+773 RPQIIVGTHGLLNLS

-793 DLDLLIID
+793 NLDLLIID

-834 LHMAVSGFRDASL
+834 LHMAISGFRDASL

-894 GESRKRLFGILPN
+894 GESRKRLFDILPN

-984 WMFYGQD
+984 WMFYGLD

-1069 GEVKIIHKMLVLD
+1069 GEVKIIHKTLVPD
-1082 DKNPDI
+1082 DKNPGI
-1088 EDDIMLVTTEVRE
+1088 EDDAMLVTTEVRE
-1101 STDDLSISP
+1101 STEDLSISP
-1110 AYIAMDKARRT
+1110 AYIATDTARRT

-1164 YAAAELGVKEIIAV
+1164 YAASELGIKEVIAV
-1178 SSDVKN
+1178 SSSVKN
-1184 RAGYIDCIIDLP
+1184 KNGYIDCIIDLP
-1196 VEVKDMLVTGMDERF
+1196 GEVKDMLVTGMDERF

-1226 KKKESQSKA
+1226 QKKESESKA

>member
-1 MMMSQKMPSFLAAK
+1 MVDSAA
-15 STSIFP
+15 S
-21 HFIYRAYTRGRTRTR
+21 
-36 TQRQTNTQRETPL
+36 
-49 DLVMRAVGVPSRPRD
+49 
-64 LAGGPFCRV
+64 
-73 GGAFRRRN
+73 
-81 ATKGG
+81 
-86 SNWKTSN
+86 
-93 RIASFL
+93 
-99 QRDADIAAK
+99 
-108 STTRRDGT
+108 GT
-116 TTTSPGLASVEDDGE
+116 THHRRSDEENVTDANNNA
-131 DDDVGTRTREQLSKL
+131 RTREQLSKL
-146 KVADLKLELEKRNLK
+146 KVPDLKTELEKRKLK
-161 KYGKKQELVDR
+161 KSGKKQELVDR
-172 LLVELKRER
+172 LLVELEKER
-181 KSAMMTF
+181 KSAMVKMMREKKKDDEEENEETEGSESGSAGAGGGGAGARSGETGRASASRAANGVD
-188 VNDDDN
+188 VN
-194 ENVHTRSREN
+194 R
-204 SSNRNN
+204 
-210 GEGANEDDD
+210 GGGEDDD
-219 DNASRVNGFDGERDV
+219 DDDGDGDETAANGATLSSF
-234 EEEDMTAVNA
+234 TTTTTSS
-244 APPPSRPPSP
+244 PPPA
-254 QPRVQRAKVRRRV
+254 RVQQARVRRRV
-267 VRRGSGAVDATA
+267 VRRGGGISEDNTA
-279 SSSKKVVKRK
+279 ASTSSSKKVVKKR
-289 SSALKSKR
+289 SSSVKSKR
-297 GSQVVNGSG
+297 GSAKIVNGSA
-306 EGGSSVTAMM
+306 EDGSTV
-316 PSSSPSSHIVAPKYN
+316 PSSSSSHIVAPKYN

-343 EFVEDFEKAFKTL
+343 EFVADFEKAYKTL

-377 MFEENKMQEDSNNR
+377 MFEENKMEEDN
-391 ASGSS
+391 SS
-396 STITT
+396 SNSG
-401 TTTSSSSSSSSDND
+401 SSSSSSSTND
-415 GSNTNEEKASDRL
+415 SSKTNEEKASDRL

-446 FNQGEDKTKLDA
+446 FNDGEDSSKLDA
-458 MTTMSANIVDVEKTK
+458 MTTMSANIVDVEKT
-473 LRSSDS
+473 RIGS
-479 KKQDGLKELMHNAD
+479 KGRDGISEMMHNED
-493 VRDALDEIGYALEAN
+493 VREALDEIGYALEAN
-508 NRVLEGYNDSTHGL
+508 NRLMEGYNDSTHGL

-552 SINHEDGETGRNEGI
+552 SINHEDEETGRNQGT

-643 QCVRAPYKV
+643 QCVRAPYKLSS
-652 PEPNEEAKFAE
+652 PEEEAKFAE

-669 TPDQKIAIEDI
+669 TPDQKMAIEDI
-680 NEDMTRDTPMDRIIV
+680 NEDMTRDTPMDRIVV

-703 EVAFRAMSRACFSG
+703 EVAFRAISRACFSG

-752 RHVKAKEQKEIL
+752 RHVKTKEQKEIM
-764 ESFIKRDSG
+764 EKFTQKDSG
-773 KPQIIVGTHGLLNLP
+773 RPQIIVGTHGLLNLP

-793 DLDLLIID
+793 NLHLLIID

-847 VQTPPPE
+847 VQTPPPQ
-854 RRPIRTNLLP
+854 RRPIQTNLLP
-864 MDEDKIREAIEYEIN
+864 MDEDKIREAIEFEIN

-1069 GEVKIIHKMLVLD
+1069 GEVKIIHKTLVSD
-1082 DKNPDI
+1082 YKNPEI
-1088 EDDIMLVTTEVRE
+1088 EDDTMLVTTEVRE

-1110 AYIAMDKARRT
+1110 TYIATDTARKT
-1121 AENIV
+1121 VENIV

-1164 YAAAELGVKEIIAV
+1164 YAAAELGIKEVVAV
-1178 SSDVKN
+1178 SSSVKK
-1184 RAGYIDCIIDLP
+1184 RGGYVDCIIDLP
-1196 VEVKDMLVTGMDERF
+1196 TEVKEMLVTGMDERF
-1211 QGDVLTTDDGIRILG
+1211 QGDVLTTDEGIRILG
-1226 KKKESQSKA
+1226 QKKDSESKA

>member
-1 MMMSQKMPSFLAAK
+1 
-15 STSIFP
+15 
-21 HFIYRAYTRGRTRTR
+21 
-36 TQRQTNTQRETPL
+36 
-49 DLVMRAVGVPSRPRD
+49 MRAVGVPSRPRD

-219 DNASRVNGFDGERDV
+219 DNASRVNGFDGERDI
-234 EEEDMTAVNA
+234 EEDMTAVNA

-396 STITT
+396 SNTT

-773 KPQIIVGTHGLLNLP
+773 KPQIIVGTHGLLNSP

>member
-1 MMMSQKMPSFLAAK
+1 
-15 STSIFP
+15 
-21 HFIYRAYTRGRTRTR
+21 
-36 TQRQTNTQRETPL
+36 
-49 DLVMRAVGVPSRPRD
+49 MRAVGVPSRPRD

-244 APPPSRPPSP
+244 APPPSRPSSP

-396 STITT
+396 S
-401 TTTSSSSSSSSDND
+401 SSSSSDND

-446 FNQGEDKTKLDA
+446 FNQGEDKTKLDT
-458 MTTMSANIVDVEKTK
+458 MTTMSTNIVDVEKTK

>member
-1 MMMSQKMPSFLAAK
+1 
-15 STSIFP
+15 
-21 HFIYRAYTRGRTRTR
+21 
-36 TQRQTNTQRETPL
+36 
-49 DLVMRAVGVPSRPRD
+49 MRAVGVPSRSRD

-93 RIASFL
+93 RIASFF

-108 STTRRDGT
+108 STTMRDVT

-188 VNDDDN
+188 VNDEDN

-244 APPPSRPPSP
+244 APPPSRPSSP

-391 ASGSS
+391 ASG
-396 STITT
+396 TT
-401 TTTSSSSSSSSDND
+401 TTTTTTSSSSSSSSSSDND

-458 MTTMSANIVDVEKTK
+458 MTTMSVNIVDVEITK

-479 KKQDGLKELMHNAD
+479 KKQDRLKELMHNAD

-703 EVAFRAMSRACFSG
+703 EIAFRAMSRACFSG

>member
-1 MMMSQKMPSFLAAK
+1 MA
-15 STSIFP
+15 
-21 HFIYRAYTRGRTRTR
+21 
-36 TQRQTNTQRETPL
+36 
-49 DLVMRAVGVPSRPRD
+49 
-64 LAGGPFCRV
+64 
-73 GGAFRRRN
+73 RRRKRRGDSRAEN
-81 ATKGG
+81 TNWKIQAIQQTDSIDASFERRLSGPGGKGG
-86 SNWKTSN
+86 
-93 RIASFL
+93 
-99 QRDADIAAK
+99 
-108 STTRRDGT
+108 
-116 TTTSPGLASVEDDGE
+116 GE
-131 DDDVGTRTREQLSKL
+131 DDDDEEESEQQMQLLLSKL
-146 KVADLKLELEKRNLK
+146 KVPDLKSELEKRKLK
-161 KYGKKQELVDR
+161 KTGKKQELVDR
-172 LLVELKRER
+172 LVMALERER
-181 KSAMMTF
+181 KSLATTKKMMSAKEKEVALGEEESDTASSSSSSSS
-188 VNDDDN
+188 
-194 ENVHTRSREN
+194 SREKKN
-204 SSNRNN
+204 ESDER
-210 GEGANEDDD
+210 EDDD
-219 DNASRVNGFDGERDV
+219 SDDG
-234 EEEDMTAVNA
+234 EEDMTTATA
-244 APPPSRPPSP
+244 ATSPPAG
-254 QPRVQRAKVRRRV
+254 VQHAKVRRRV
-267 VRRGSGAVDATA
+267 VRRGGGISDATA
-279 SSSKKVVKRK
+279 SSSSSSKKGVKKK
-289 SSALKSKR
+289 SSAVKR
-297 GSQVVNGSG
+297 GSKAVNGNAKD
-306 EGGSSVTAMM
+306 GSSVTAMM
-316 PSSSPSSHIVAPKYN
+316 PSSSFSSSSSSHIIAPKYN
-331 PSREAREKQNER
+331 PSREAREKQNEM
-343 EFVEDFEKAFKTL
+343 EFVADFEKAFKTL

-377 MFEENKMQEDSNNR
+377 MFEENKMEEDNSN
-391 ASGSS
+391 
-396 STITT
+396 
-401 TTTSSSSSSSSDND
+401 SSSSSNSDSSK
-415 GSNTNEEKASDRL
+415 TNEEKASDRL

-446 FNQGEDKTKLDA
+446 FNEGEDAAKLDA
-458 MTTMSANIVDVEKTK
+458 MTTMAASIVDVEKTR
-473 LRSSDS
+473 LGASSSSSEDEE
-479 KKQDGLKELMHNAD
+479 GLAEMMRELD
-493 VRDALDEIGYALEAN
+493 VRDALDGIGYALEVN

-522 ANNSIDPFKLVAGEY
+522 ANNSIDPFKLVIGEY

-552 SINHEDGETGRNEGI
+552 SINHEDEETGRNEGT

-643 QCVRAPYKV
+643 QCVRAPYRISK
-652 PEPNEEAKFAE
+652 PDEEAKFAE

-669 TPDQKIAIEDI
+669 TPDQKMAIEDI

-703 EVAFRAMSRACFSG
+703 EVAFRAISRACFSG

-752 RHVKAKEQKEIL
+752 RHVKMKDQKEIF
-764 ESFIKRDSG
+764 EKFSQKDSG
-773 KPQIIVGTHGLLNLP
+773 RPQIIVGTHGLLNLS

-793 DLDLLIID
+793 NLDLLIID

-834 LHMAVSGFRDASL
+834 LHMAISGFRDASL

-894 GESRKRLFGILPN
+894 GESRKRLFDILPN

-984 WMFYGQD
+984 WMFYGLD

-1069 GEVKIIHKMLVLD
+1069 GEVKIIHKTLVPD
-1082 DKNPDI
+1082 DKNPGI
-1088 EDDIMLVTTEVRE
+1088 EDDAMLVTTEVRE
-1101 STDDLSISP
+1101 STEDLSISP
-1110 AYIAMDKARRT
+1110 AYIATDTARRT

-1164 YAAAELGVKEIIAV
+1164 YAASELGIKEVIAV
-1178 SSDVKN
+1178 SSSVKN
-1184 RAGYIDCIIDLP
+1184 KNGYIDCIIDLP
-1196 VEVKDMLVTGMDERF
+1196 GEVKDMLVTGMDERF

-1226 KKKESQSKA
+1226 QKKESESKA

>member
-1 MMMSQKMPSFLAAK
+1 
-15 STSIFP
+15 
-21 HFIYRAYTRGRTRTR
+21 
-36 TQRQTNTQRETPL
+36 
-49 DLVMRAVGVPSRPRD
+49 MRAVGVPSRPRD

-93 RIASFL
+93 RIASFF

-188 VNDDDN
+188 VNDEDN

-244 APPPSRPPSP
+244 APPPSRPSSP

-391 ASGSS
+391 ASG
-396 STITT
+396 TT
-401 TTTSSSSSSSSDND
+401 TTTTTTSSSSSSSSSSDND

-703 EVAFRAMSRACFSG
+703 EIAFRAMSRACFSG

-788 TEVYD
+788 TEIYD

>member
-1 MMMSQKMPSFLAAK
+1 MA
-15 STSIFP
+15 
-21 HFIYRAYTRGRTRTR
+21 
-36 TQRQTNTQRETPL
+36 
-49 DLVMRAVGVPSRPRD
+49 
-64 LAGGPFCRV
+64 
-73 GGAFRRRN
+73 RRRKRRGDSRAEN
-81 ATKGG
+81 TNWKIQAIQQTDSIDASFERRLSGPGGKGG
-86 SNWKTSN
+86 
-93 RIASFL
+93 
-99 QRDADIAAK
+99 
-108 STTRRDGT
+108 
-116 TTTSPGLASVEDDGE
+116 GE
-131 DDDVGTRTREQLSKL
+131 DDDDDEESEQQMQLLLSKL
-146 KVADLKLELEKRNLK
+146 KVPDLKSELEKRKLK
-161 KYGKKQELVDR
+161 KTGKKQELVDR
-172 LLVELKRER
+172 LVMALERER
-181 KSAMMTF
+181 KSLATTKKMMLAKEKEVALGEEESDTASSSSSSSS
-188 VNDDDN
+188 
-194 ENVHTRSREN
+194 SREKKN
-204 SSNRNN
+204 ESDER
-210 GEGANEDDD
+210 EDDD
-219 DNASRVNGFDGERDV
+219 SDDG
-234 EEEDMTAVNA
+234 EEDMTTATA
-244 APPPSRPPSP
+244 ATSPPAG
-254 QPRVQRAKVRRRV
+254 VQHAKVRRRV
-267 VRRGSGAVDATA
+267 VRRGGGISDATA
-279 SSSKKVVKRK
+279 SSSSSSKKGVKKK
-289 SSALKSKR
+289 SSAVKR
-297 GSQVVNGSG
+297 GSKAVNGNAKD
-306 EGGSSVTAMM
+306 GSSVTAMM
-316 PSSSPSSHIVAPKYN
+316 PSSSFSSSSSSHIIAPKYN
-331 PSREAREKQNER
+331 PSREAREKQNEM
-343 EFVEDFEKAFKTL
+343 EFVADFEKAFKTL

-377 MFEENKMQEDSNNR
+377 MFEENKMEEDNSN
-391 ASGSS
+391 
-396 STITT
+396 
-401 TTTSSSSSSSSDND
+401 SSSSSNSDSSK
-415 GSNTNEEKASDRL
+415 TNEEKASDRL

-446 FNQGEDKTKLDA
+446 FNEGEDAAKLDA
-458 MTTMSANIVDVEKTK
+458 MTTMAASIVDVEKTR
-473 LRSSDS
+473 LGASSSSSEDEE
-479 KKQDGLKELMHNAD
+479 GLAEMMRELD
-493 VRDALDEIGYALEAN
+493 VRDALDGIGYALEVN

-522 ANNSIDPFKLVAGEY
+522 ANNSIDPFKLVIGEY

-552 SINHEDGETGRNEGI
+552 SINHEDEETGRNEGT

-643 QCVRAPYKV
+643 QCVRAPYRISK
-652 PEPNEEAKFAE
+652 PDEEAKFAE

-669 TPDQKIAIEDI
+669 TPDQKMAIEDI

-703 EVAFRAMSRACFSG
+703 EVAFRAISRACFSG

-752 RHVKAKEQKEIL
+752 RHVKMKDQKEIF
-764 ESFIKRDSG
+764 EKFSQKDSG
-773 KPQIIVGTHGLLNLP
+773 RPQIIVGTHGLLNLS

-793 DLDLLIID
+793 NLDLLIID

-834 LHMAVSGFRDASL
+834 LHMAISGFRDASL

-864 MDEDKIREAIEYEIN
+864 MDEDKICEAIEYEIN

-894 GESRKRLFGILPN
+894 GESRKRLFDILPN

-984 WMFYGQD
+984 WMFYGLD

-1069 GEVKIIHKMLVLD
+1069 GEVKIIHKTLVPD
-1082 DKNPDI
+1082 DKNPGI
-1088 EDDIMLVTTEVRE
+1088 EDDAMLVTTEVRE
-1101 STDDLSISP
+1101 STEDLSISP
-1110 AYIAMDKARRT
+1110 AYIATDTARRT

-1164 YAAAELGVKEIIAV
+1164 YAASELGIKEVIAV
-1178 SSDVKN
+1178 SSSVKN
-1184 RAGYIDCIIDLP
+1184 KNGYIDCIIDLP
-1196 VEVKDMLVTGMDERF
+1196 GEVKDMLVTGMDERF

-1226 KKKESQSKA
+1226 QKKESESKA

>member
-1 MMMSQKMPSFLAAK
+1 MSRAIGSSVSSSFFDFDRASS
-15 STSIFP
+15 STRKKLVANFG
-21 HFIYRAYTRGRTRTR
+21 RRG
-36 TQRQTNTQRETPL
+36 
-49 DLVMRAVGVPSRPRD
+49 
-64 LAGGPFCRV
+64 GG
-73 GGAFRRRN
+73 GKA
-81 ATKGG
+81 
-86 SNWKTSN
+86 NWKTTF
-93 RIASFL
+93 RAATRYHHASSGGMI
-99 QRDADIAAK
+99 DSAA
-108 STTRRDGT
+108 SGT
-116 TTTSPGLASVEDDGE
+116 THHRRSDEENVTDANNNNAH
-131 DDDVGTRTREQLSKL
+131 TREQLSKL
-146 KVADLKLELEKRNLK
+146 KVPDLQTELEKRKLK
-161 KYGKKQELVDR
+161 KSGKKQELVDR
-172 LLVELKRER
+172 LLVELEKER
-181 KSAMMTF
+181 KSAMVKMMREKKKDDEEENEETEGSESGSAGAGGGGAGARSGETGRASASRAANGVD
-188 VNDDDN
+188 VN
-194 ENVHTRSREN
+194 R
-204 SSNRNN
+204 
-210 GEGANEDDD
+210 GGGEDDD
-219 DNASRVNGFDGERDV
+219 DDDGDGDETAANGATLSSF
-234 EEEDMTAVNA
+234 TTTTTSS
-244 APPPSRPPSP
+244 PPPA
-254 QPRVQRAKVRRRV
+254 RVQQARVRRRV
-267 VRRGSGAVDATA
+267 VRRGGGISDDNTA
-279 SSSKKVVKRK
+279 ASTSSSKKVVKKR
-289 SSALKSKR
+289 SSSVKSKR
-297 GSQVVNGSG
+297 GSAKIVNGSA
-306 EGGSSVTAMM
+306 EDGSTV
-316 PSSSPSSHIVAPKYN
+316 PSSSSSHIVAPKYN

-343 EFVEDFEKAFKTL
+343 EFVADFEKAYKTL

-377 MFEENKMQEDSNNR
+377 MFEENKMEEDN
-391 ASGSS
+391 SS
-396 STITT
+396 SNSG
-401 TTTSSSSSSSSDND
+401 SSSSSSSTND
-415 GSNTNEEKASDRL
+415 SSKTNEEKASDRL

-446 FNQGEDKTKLDA
+446 FNDGEDSSKLDA
-458 MTTMSANIVDVEKTK
+458 VTTMSANIVDVEKT
-473 LRSSDS
+473 RIGS
-479 KKQDGLKELMHNAD
+479 KGRDGISEMMHNED
-493 VRDALDEIGYALEAN
+493 VREALDEIGYALEAN
-508 NRVLEGYNDSTHGL
+508 NRLMEGYNDSTHGL

-552 SINHEDGETGRNEGI
+552 SINHEDEETGRNQGT

-643 QCVRAPYKV
+643 QCVRAPYKLSS
-652 PEPNEEAKFAE
+652 PEEEAKFAE

-669 TPDQKIAIEDI
+669 TPDQKMAIEDI
-680 NEDMTRDTPMDRIIV
+680 NEDMTRDTPMDRIVV

-703 EVAFRAMSRACFSG
+703 EVAFRAISRACFSG

-752 RHVKAKEQKEIL
+752 RHVKTKEQKEIM
-764 ESFIKRDSG
+764 EKFTQKDSG
-773 KPQIIVGTHGLLNLP
+773 RPQIIVGTHGLLNLP

-793 DLDLLIID
+793 NLHLLIID

-847 VQTPPPE
+847 VQTPPPQ
-854 RRPIRTNLLP
+854 RRPIQTNLLP
-864 MDEDKIREAIEYEIN
+864 MDEDKIREAIEFEIN

-1069 GEVKIIHKMLVLD
+1069 GEVKIIHKTLVSD
-1082 DKNPDI
+1082 YKNPEI
-1088 EDDIMLVTTEVRE
+1088 EDDTMLVTTEVRE

-1110 AYIAMDKARRT
+1110 TYIATDTARKT

-1164 YAAAELGVKEIIAV
+1164 YAAAELGIKEVVAV
-1178 SSDVKN
+1178 SSSVKK
-1184 RAGYIDCIIDLP
+1184 RGGYVDCIIDLP
-1196 VEVKDMLVTGMDERF
+1196 TEVKEMLVTGMDERF
-1211 QGDVLTTDDGIRILG
+1211 QGDVLTTDEGIRILG
-1226 KKKESQSKA
+1226 QKKDSESKA

>member
-1 MMMSQKMPSFLAAK
+1 MRKKPVANFG
-15 STSIFP
+15 
-21 HFIYRAYTRGRTRTR
+21 RRG
-36 TQRQTNTQRETPL
+36 
-49 DLVMRAVGVPSRPRD
+49 
-64 LAGGPFCRV
+64 GG
-73 GGAFRRRN
+73 GKA
-81 ATKGG
+81 
-86 SNWKTSN
+86 NWKTTF
-93 RIASFL
+93 RAATRYHHASSGGMVDS
-99 QRDADIAAK
+99 DAAFAAA
-108 STTRRDGT
+108 SGT
-116 TTTSPGLASVEDDGE
+116 THHRRSNEENVTDANNNAH
-131 DDDVGTRTREQLSKL
+131 TREQLSKL
-146 KVADLKLELEKRNLK
+146 KVPDLQTELEKRKLK
-161 KYGKKQELVDR
+161 KSGKKQELVDR
-172 LLVELKRER
+172 LLVELEKER
-181 KSAMMTF
+181 KSAMVKMMSEKKKDDEEENEETEGSESGSAGSGGGGAGARSGETGRASASSSRF
-188 VNDDDN
+188 DDSASRAANGVDVN
-194 ENVHTRSREN
+194 R
-204 SSNRNN
+204 
-210 GEGANEDDD
+210 GGGEDDD
-219 DNASRVNGFDGERDV
+219 DDDDGDGDETAANGATLSSF
-234 EEEDMTAVNA
+234 TTTTTSS
-244 APPPSRPPSP
+244 PPPA
-254 QPRVQRAKVRRRV
+254 RVQQARVRRRV
-267 VRRGSGAVDATA
+267 VRRGGGISEDNTA
-279 SSSKKVVKRK
+279 ASTSSSKKVVKKR
-289 SSALKSKR
+289 SSSVKSKR
-297 GSQVVNGSG
+297 GSAKIVNGSA
-306 EGGSSVTAMM
+306 EDGSTV
-316 PSSSPSSHIVAPKYN
+316 SSSSSSHIVAPKYN

-343 EFVEDFEKAFKTL
+343 EFVADFEKAYKTL

-377 MFEENKMQEDSNNR
+377 MFEENKMEEDN
-391 ASGSS
+391 SS
-396 STITT
+396 SNSG
-401 TTTSSSSSSSSDND
+401 SSSSSSSTND
-415 GSNTNEEKASDRL
+415 SSKTNEEKASDRL

-446 FNQGEDKTKLDA
+446 FNDGEDSSKLDA
-458 MTTMSANIVDVEKTK
+458 MTTMSANIVDVEKT
-473 LRSSDS
+473 RIGS
-479 KKQDGLKELMHNAD
+479 KGRDGISEMMHNED
-493 VRDALDEIGYALEAN
+493 VREALDEIGYALEAN
-508 NRVLEGYNDSTHGL
+508 NRLMEGYNDSTHGL

-552 SINHEDGETGRNEGI
+552 SINHEDEETGRNQGT

-643 QCVRAPYKV
+643 QCVRAPYKLSS
-652 PEPNEEAKFAE
+652 PEEEAKFAE

-669 TPDQKIAIEDI
+669 TPDQKMAIEDI
-680 NEDMTRDTPMDRIIV
+680 NEDMTRDTPMDRIVV

-703 EVAFRAMSRACFSG
+703 EVAFRAISRACFSG

-752 RHVKAKEQKEIL
+752 RHVKTKEQKEIM
-764 ESFIKRDSG
+764 EKFTQKDSG
-773 KPQIIVGTHGLLNLP
+773 RPQIIVGTHGLLNLP

-793 DLDLLIID
+793 NLHLLIID

-847 VQTPPPE
+847 VQTPPPQ
-854 RRPIRTNLLP
+854 RRPIQTNLLP
-864 MDEDKIREAIEYEIN
+864 MDEDKIREAIEFEIN

-1069 GEVKIIHKMLVLD
+1069 GEVKIIHKTLVSD
-1082 DKNPDI
+1082 YKNPEI
-1088 EDDIMLVTTEVRE
+1088 EDDTMLVTTEVRE

-1110 AYIAMDKARRT
+1110 TYIATDTARKT

-1164 YAAAELGVKEIIAV
+1164 YAAAELGIKEVVAV
-1178 SSDVKN
+1178 SSSVKK
-1184 RAGYIDCIIDLP
+1184 RGGYVDCIIDLP
-1196 VEVKDMLVTGMDERF
+1196 TEVKEMLVTGMYERF
-1211 QGDVLTTDDGIRILG
+1211 QGDVLTTDEGIRILG
-1226 KKKESQSKA
+1226 QKKDSESKA

>member
-1 MMMSQKMPSFLAAK
+1 MIARTPQFATATAPNTAAA
-15 STSIFP
+15 SLYISRR
-21 HFIYRAYTRGRTRTR
+21 YYS
-36 TQRQTNTQRETPL
+36 PL
-49 DLVMRAVGVPSRPRD
+49 MA
-64 LAGGPFCRV
+64 
-73 GGAFRRRN
+73 RRRKKRGDSRAEN
-81 ATKGG
+81 TNWKIQAIQQTDSIDASFERRLSGPGGKGG
-86 SNWKTSN
+86 
-93 RIASFL
+93 
-99 QRDADIAAK
+99 
-108 STTRRDGT
+108 
-116 TTTSPGLASVEDDGE
+116 GE
-131 DDDVGTRTREQLSKL
+131 DDDDEEESEQQMQLLLSKL
-146 KVADLKLELEKRNLK
+146 KVPDLKSELEKRKLK
-161 KYGKKQELVDR
+161 KTGKKQELVDR
-172 LLVELKRER
+172 LVMALERER
-181 KSAMMTF
+181 KSLATTKKMMLAKEKEVALGEEESDTASSSSSSSS
-188 VNDDDN
+188 
-194 ENVHTRSREN
+194 SREKKN
-204 SSNRNN
+204 ESDER
-210 GEGANEDDD
+210 EDDD
-219 DNASRVNGFDGERDV
+219 SDDG
-234 EEEDMTAVNA
+234 EEDMTTATA
-244 APPPSRPPSP
+244 ATSPPAG
-254 QPRVQRAKVRRRV
+254 VQHAKVRRRV
-267 VRRGSGAVDATA
+267 VRRGGGISDATA
-279 SSSKKVVKRK
+279 SSSSSSKKGVKKK
-289 SSALKSKR
+289 SSAVKR
-297 GSQVVNGSG
+297 GSKAVNGNAKD
-306 EGGSSVTAMM
+306 GSSVTAMM
-316 PSSSPSSHIVAPKYN
+316 PSSSFSSSSSSHIIAPKYN
-331 PSREAREKQNER
+331 PSREAREKQNEM
-343 EFVEDFEKAFKTL
+343 EFVADFEKAFKTL

-377 MFEENKMQEDSNNR
+377 MFEENKMEEDNSN
-391 ASGSS
+391 
-396 STITT
+396 
-401 TTTSSSSSSSSDND
+401 SSSSSNSDSSK
-415 GSNTNEEKASDRL
+415 TNEEKASDRL

-446 FNQGEDKTKLDA
+446 FNEGEDAAKLGA
-458 MTTMSANIVDVEKTK
+458 MTTMAASIVDVEKTR
-473 LRSSDS
+473 LGASSSSSEDEE
-479 KKQDGLKELMHNAD
+479 GLAEMMRELD
-493 VRDALDEIGYALEAN
+493 VRDALDGIGYALEVN

-522 ANNSIDPFKLVAGEY
+522 ANNSIDPFKLVIGEY

-552 SINHEDGETGRNEGI
+552 SINHEDEETGRNEGT

-643 QCVRAPYKV
+643 QCVRAPYRISK
-652 PEPNEEAKFAE
+652 PDEEAKFAE

-669 TPDQKIAIEDI
+669 TPDQKMAIEDI

-703 EVAFRAMSRACFSG
+703 EVAFRAISRACFSG

-752 RHVKAKEQKEIL
+752 RHVKMKDQKEIF
-764 ESFIKRDSG
+764 EKFSQKDSG
-773 KPQIIVGTHGLLNLP
+773 RPQIIVGTHGLLNLS

-793 DLDLLIID
+793 NLDLLIID

-834 LHMAVSGFRDASL
+834 LHMAISGFRDASL

-864 MDEDKIREAIEYEIN
+864 MDEDKICEAIEYEIN

-894 GESRKRLFGILPN
+894 GESRKRLFDILPN

-984 WMFYGQD
+984 WMFYGLD

-1069 GEVKIIHKMLVLD
+1069 GEVKIIHKTLVPD
-1082 DKNPDI
+1082 DKNPGI
-1088 EDDIMLVTTEVRE
+1088 EDDAMLVTTEVRE
-1101 STDDLSISP
+1101 STEDLSISP
-1110 AYIAMDKARRT
+1110 AYIATDTARRT

-1164 YAAAELGVKEIIAV
+1164 YAASELGIKEVIAV
-1178 SSDVKN
+1178 SSSVKN
-1184 RAGYIDCIIDLP
+1184 KNGYIDCIIDLP
-1196 VEVKDMLVTGMDERF
+1196 GEVKDMLVTGMDERF

-1226 KKKESQSKA
+1226 QKKESESKA

>member
-1 MMMSQKMPSFLAAK
+1 
-15 STSIFP
+15 
-21 HFIYRAYTRGRTRTR
+21 
-36 TQRQTNTQRETPL
+36 
-49 DLVMRAVGVPSRPRD
+49 MRAVGVPSRPRD

-116 TTTSPGLASVEDDGE
+116 TTTSPGLASIEDDGE

-234 EEEDMTAVNA
+234 EEEDMTSVNA

-396 STITT
+396 SNTT
-401 TTTSSSSSSSSDND
+401 TTTSSSSSSSSSDND

-458 MTTMSANIVDVEKTK
+458 MATMSANIVDVEKTK

-907 LRVIEAHGQM
+907 LRVIEVHGQM

>member
-1 MMMSQKMPSFLAAK
+1 
-15 STSIFP
+15 
-21 HFIYRAYTRGRTRTR
+21 
-36 TQRQTNTQRETPL
+36 
-49 DLVMRAVGVPSRPRD
+49 MRAVGVPSRPRD

-116 TTTSPGLASVEDDGE
+116 TTTSPGLASIEDDGE

-396 STITT
+396 SNTTTITT
-401 TTTSSSSSSSSDND
+401 TSSSSSSSDND